1 MSKKDFKD
9 RYAARAVL
17 SWQKKIRMLND
28 LELKIEAQ
36 MKTYSELT
44 GVKILDVQLYDP
56 ETCEIQLEVD
66 I

>member
-1 MSKKDFKD
+1 MNRKDFRD

-17 SWQKKIRMLND
+17 SWQKKIIMLND
-28 LELKIEAQ
+28 LESKMEAD
-36 MKTYSELT
+36 MKTYCELT